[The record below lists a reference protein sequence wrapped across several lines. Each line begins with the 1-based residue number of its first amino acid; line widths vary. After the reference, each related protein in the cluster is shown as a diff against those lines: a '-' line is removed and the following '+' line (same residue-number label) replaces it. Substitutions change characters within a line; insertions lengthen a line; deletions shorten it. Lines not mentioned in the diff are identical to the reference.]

1 MNSNVDG
8 MEERL
13 AQQIDGVGAKV
24 DTELTAQSAFRGTYA
39 QSAANKERINIAN
52 KFAYLHGVKYT
63 DAMGVRR
70 DVMKAWLQGEYTTIV
85 EGLGLRDRALAT
97 FLEPDLV
104 AAVQDLMAPDDAPPL
119 YYLVLEASY
128 SIDDE
133 DIIRA
138 TDHAKI
144 VNAVTGLSAYAVVA
158 GVRLDER
165 ITDGVRSRIREEV
178 AEYVEAGNSDFVYW
192 YKLESSD
199 LRPSE
204 PR

>member
-1 MNSNVDG
+1 MIVTEFFDKFGSRPDG
-8 MEERL
+8 
-13 AQQIDGVGAKV
+13 
-24 DTELTAQSAFRGTYA
+24 
-39 QSAANKERINIAN
+39 
-52 KFAYLHGVKYT
+52 
-63 DAMGVRR
+63 
-70 DVMKAWLQGEYTTIV
+70 
-85 EGLGLRDRALAT
+85 LAT

-165 ITDGVRSRIREEV
+165 ITDRARIKPD
-178 AEYVEAGNSDFVYW
+178 AHKTLKA
-192 YKLESSD
+192 
-199 LRPSE
+199 
-204 PR
+204 